1 MIFDGKEVC
10 RNSFRASGQVAYAG
24 GWLSTTAKSPAT
36 PKMWTNLSKASLGSA
51 GTSPAQLTAMK
62 TIQNFD
68 NRNNVLLPAC
78 LIMGQVTNP
87 IVILPESAGLQGS
100 ASCVE

>member
-1 MIFDGKEVC
+1 MGKQSAATLFVPVV
-10 RNSFRASGQVAYAG
+10 RLLTLVATFLPCETSQAV
-24 GWLSTTAKSPAT
+24 SKS
-36 PKMWTNLSKASLGSA
+36 WTDSAKASLNAA
-51 GTSPAQLTAMK
+51 GTAPAQLTAMK

-78 LIMGQVTNP
+78 FIMGQVMNP
-87 IVILPESAGLQGS
+87 IVILPESAELQGS